1 MKFVNLMPHAAN
13 LVTADGA
20 EIVIPPS
27 GTVARCAVDAT
38 HEVIDG
44 VRFARTIYGEASG
57 VPDPQP
63 DTIFIVSMLV
73 AQQLKRPDV
82 VSPDGG
88 RDAVRNDAGQIV
100 AVRGFCRFD

>member
-13 LVTADGA
+13 LVTPDGA
-20 EIVIPPS
+20 EFVIPPS
-27 GTVARCAVDAT
+27 GTVARCAVQST

-82 VSPDGG
+82 VSPDTGA
-88 RDAVRNDAGQIV
+88 DCIRNEKGQPI